1 MEADEISD
9 QYFTYDGRLASF
21 KTAQPVARRP
31 SNAKGKAPKAI
42 AWPHKHLDP
51 VQFAQAGFFFEP
63 TANAPD
69 NTVCFLCLKA
79 LAGWEENDSPVEE
92 HLRLSPHCGWAI
104 VAAIDAGL
112 GDYALDD
119 PNGPEMTEARK
130 ATFGGRWPHDGKRG
144 WKCKTKQL
152 VEAGWKYTPTA
163 ESDDMATC
171 TYCSLALDGWE
182 PKDNPYDEHYK
193 RSPHCQFFGL
203 LDQYKKAPGKKKG
216 RGKGARASQSSR
228 LSAQSVATTVASDV
242 TSLLEH
248 PVDHEDSI
256 MTTTSVMTQGGTKR
270 SRAKKGTTAK
280 GKKTRAKKEEPIEVL
295 EDEPEVQEEVQEE
308 VPPPPPPKATR
319 GRKRGSD
326 TLEDSALT
334 AAEAPAPK
342 KRATRS
348 RKTNTTDPSVV
359 EQELD
364 HEMPDVDAAPKSKA
378 KGKKSRSTATRNTR
392 KVSTA
397 STVSIASYQ
406 DDVAHMLDDEELDR
420 QLQADLDRPL
430 SDDENIAADSDS
442 DRKKAPA
449 KPKGKKAATK
459 KGVVA
464 DREDELDDHAM
475 FDPEPPRI
483 DEAAID
489 AELKALEAEVEVNQ
503 PEIQVPK
510 KGRKGGTRKASKQA
524 TKKAKEPEP
533 VPEPAEPEPEVQPP
547 QPDTEEENVDELAE
561 GHDVS
566 IASNATAVRTSL
578 SSNAAPKKRGRPS
591 KKVIPR
597 SSDTI
602 PDELAAPK
610 SSVETSSQTG
620 HVDPGDFAEELPF
633 VKSKNP
639 SRATVVSSPSTN
651 KPLPPPP
658 AELDMPQAPTT
669 PKAVISPAP
678 AAKQAAVSPS
688 QSPQS
693 SNAENEPPSSK
704 PSNTANSNR
713 VALAPIAVTPVQ
725 TSPSKRNVLA
735 GLKTTAPWTAVDVE
749 VIFEDLD
756 KENTLSSAKFLK
768 SGADLT
774 SPEKR
779 MTVEEWIYHNAEEAQ
794 QKLKHEC
801 EAMVSAFEREGTR
814 AMQALEGLIVD

>member
-1 MEADEISD
+1 MEADDISD

-21 KTAQPVARRP
+21 KSAHPVARRP
-31 SNAKGKAPKAI
+31 SNAKGKAAKAI
-42 AWPHKHLDP
+42 VWPHKHLEP
-51 VQFAQAGFFFEP
+51 AQFAQAGFFFEP
-63 TANAPD
+63 TPNAPD

-119 PNGPEMTEARK
+119 PNGHEMAEARK

-182 PKDNPYDEHYK
+182 PRDNPYDEHYK
-193 RSPHCQFFGL
+193 RSPDCQFFQL
-203 LDQYKKAPGKKKG
+203 LNQYKNAPTKKKA
-216 RGKGARASQSSR
+216 RGKSTRASQSSR
-228 LSAQSVATTVASDV
+228 LSAQSVATTAASDV
-242 TSLLEH
+242 TSLLDH
-248 PVDHEDSI
+248 PADHEDSV

-270 SRAKKGTTAK
+270 SRAKKGTAAK
-280 GKKTRAKKEEPIEVL
+280 GKKTRAKKEEPVEVL
-295 EDEPEVQEEVQEE
+295 EDEPEVQEEV
-308 VPPPPPPKATR
+308 PPPPPPKPSR

-326 TLEDSALT
+326 TVEDSALIE
-334 AAEAPAPK
+334 AEAPAAK
-342 KRATRS
+342 KRTTRT
-348 RKTNTTDPSVV
+348 RKTNTADASIID
-359 EQELD
+359 QEPD
-364 HEMPDVDAAPKSKA
+364 QEMPDVNAAPKSKA
-378 KGKKSRSTATRNTR
+378 KGRKGKSTTARNTR

-397 STVSIASYQ
+397 STMSTTSYHE
-406 DDVAHMLDDEELDR
+406 DAAHMLDDEELDR
-420 QLQADLDRPL
+420 QLQADFDRPL

-449 KPKGKKAATK
+449 KPKGKKAAAK
-459 KGVVA
+459 KGAVA
-464 DREDELDDHAM
+464 DHNEEPNDHAM

-483 DEAAID
+483 DEAVVD
-489 AELKALEAEVEVNQ
+489 AELKALEAEMEVEQ

-510 KGRKGGTRKASKQA
+510 KGRKAGTRKASKQ
-524 TKKAKEPEP
+524 TKKAKQPEP
-533 VPEPAEPEPEVQPP
+533 VEPEPEPQLP
-547 QPDTEEENVDELAE
+547 QPDAEEATVDELAE

-566 IASNATAVRTSL
+566 IVSNATVVRTSL
-578 SSNAAPKKRGRPS
+578 ASNAAPKKRGRPS
-591 KKVIPR
+591 KKAAAR
-597 SSDTI
+597 NSDTK
-602 PDELAAPK
+602 PDELAASK
-610 SSVETSSQTG
+610 ASVETSSQAG
-620 HVDPGDFAEELPF
+620 RVEPEDSEDEISIEQ
-633 VKSKNP
+633 SKAP
-639 SRATVVSSPSTN
+639 PQVTAVSSPLTN

-658 AELDMPQAPTT
+658 AEEEPQAPAT
-669 PKAVISPAP
+669 PQAVISPAP

-704 PSNTANSNR
+704 PSNTASSNR
-713 VALAPIAVTPVQ
+713 VALAPVAVTPVRS
-725 TSPSKRNVLA
+725 SPSKRNVLA

-749 VIFEDLD
+749 MVFEDLD
-756 KENTLSSAKFLK
+756 KENTFSSAKFLK

-794 QKLKHEC
+794 RKLKHEC
-801 EAMVSAFEREGTR
+801 EAMVSAFEREGTK
-814 AMQALEGLIVD
+814 AMQALEGLVVD

>member
-1 MEADEISD
+1 MEADDISD
-9 QYFTYDGRLASF
+9 QYFTYDSRLASF
-21 KTAQPVARRP
+21 KSAQPVARRP
-31 SNAKGKAPKAI
+31 SNAKGKAAKAI
-42 AWPHKHLDP
+42 SWPHKHLDP
-51 VQFAQAGFFFEP
+51 VQFAQAGFFYEP

-92 HLRLSPHCGWAI
+92 HLRLSPHCGWAV

-112 GDYALDD
+112 GDYAFDD
-119 PNGPEMTEARK
+119 PTGPEMTEARK

-193 RSPHCQFFGL
+193 RSPDCQFFQL
-203 LDQYKKAPGKKKG
+203 LDQYKQAPTKKKG
-216 RGKGARASQSSR
+216 RGKGVRASQSSR
-228 LSAQSVATTVASDV
+228 LSAQSVATTAASDV

-248 PVDHEDSI
+248 PADHEDSV

-270 SRAKKGTTAK
+270 SRAKKGTAGK
-280 GKKTRAKKEEPIEVL
+280 GKKTRAKKEEPVEVL
-295 EDEPEVQEEVQEE
+295 EDEPEAHEE
-308 VPPPPPPKATR
+308 VPPPPPPKPTR
-319 GRKRGSD
+319 GRKRASD
-326 TLEDSALT
+326 PLEDSALT
-334 AAEAPAPK
+334 TAEAPAPK
-342 KRATRS
+342 KRATRT
-348 RKTNTTDPSVV
+348 RKTNTADVSVV
-359 EQELD
+359 EPEPDQ
-364 HEMPDVDAAPKSKA
+364 EMPDADAAPKSKA
-378 KGKKSRSTATRNTR
+378 RGKKGKSTATRSKR
-392 KVSTA
+392 KISAA
-397 STVSIASYQ
+397 STVSTTSQQEDA
-406 DDVAHMLDDEELDR
+406 AHMLDDEELDR

-442 DRKKAPA
+442 GRKKAPA

-459 KGVVA
+459 KSIA
-464 DREDELDDHAM
+464 LDQEEPNDHAM

-483 DEAAID
+483 DEAVVD
-489 AELKALEAEVEVNQ
+489 AELKALEAEMEVDQ

-510 KGRKGGTRKASKQA
+510 KGRKGGPRKASKQT
-524 TKKAKEPEP
+524 TKKAKEAGPVEREP
-533 VPEPAEPEPEVQPP
+533 QPQPP
-547 QPDTEEENVDELAE
+547 QPDVEEATVDELAE

-566 IASNATAVRTSL
+566 IVSNATIVRASL

-591 KKVIPR
+591 KKAAGR
-597 SSDTI
+597 NSDTQ
-602 PDELAAPK
+602 PDELAASK
-610 SSVETSSQTG
+610 DSVETSSQAG
-620 HVDPGDFAEELPF
+620 HADPSDSAEKMP
-633 VKSKNP
+633 VANSKVP
-639 SRATVVSSPSTN
+639 SQATVAPSPPTD

-658 AELDMPQAPTT
+658 AELDEPRAPAT

-713 VALAPIAVTPVQ
+713 VALAPVAVTPVR

-749 VIFEDLD
+749 IIFEDLD
-756 KENTLSSAKFLK
+756 KENNLASAKFLK

>member
-1 MEADEISD
+1 METDDISD

-21 KTAQPVARRP
+21 KAAQPVARRP
-31 SNAKGKAPKAI
+31 SNAKGKAPKAV

-51 VQFAQAGFFFEP
+51 VQFAQAGLFFEP
-63 TANAPD
+63 TPNAPD

-79 LAGWEENDSPVEE
+79 IAGWEENDSPVEE

-112 GDYALDD
+112 GDYAFDD
-119 PNGPEMTEARK
+119 PTGHEMAEARK
-130 ATFGGRWPHDGKRG
+130 ATFAGRWPHDGKRG

-193 RSPHCQFFGL
+193 RSPNCQFFQL
-203 LDQYKKAPGKKKG
+203 LDQYKQAPAKKRG
-216 RGKGARASQSSR
+216 RGKGVRASQSSR
-228 LSAQSVATTVASDV
+228 LSAQSVATTAASDA

-248 PVDHEDSI
+248 HVDHEDSV

-270 SRAKKGTTAK
+270 SRAKKGTATK
-280 GKKTRAKKEEPIEVL
+280 GKKTRAKKEEPVEVL
-295 EDEPEVQEEVQEE
+295 EDEPEAQEI
-308 VPPPPPPKATR
+308 PPPPPPKPTR
-319 GRKRGSD
+319 GRKRASD
-326 TLEDSALT
+326 SLEDSALT
-334 AAEAPAPK
+334 TADAPAPK
-342 KRATRS
+342 KRRATRT
-348 RKTNTTDPSVV
+348 RKTNATDVSVV
-359 EQELD
+359 EQEPD
-364 HEMPDVDAAPKSKA
+364 HETTDVEVAPKPKA
-378 KGKKSRSTATRNTR
+378 RGKKGRSTTARNRR
-392 KVSTA
+392 KVSAA
-397 STVSIASYQ
+397 STVSTTSHQEDA
-406 DDVAHMLDDEELDR
+406 AHMMDDEELDR

-442 DRKKAPA
+442 DRNKAPA

-459 KGVVA
+459 KSIA
-464 DREDELDDHAM
+464 PHQEETNDHAM

-483 DEAAID
+483 DEAVVE
-489 AELKALEAEVEVNQ
+489 AELKALETEMEVDQ
-503 PEIQVPK
+503 AEIQVPK

-533 VPEPAEPEPEVQPP
+533 TEPEPEPQP
-547 QPDTEEENVDELAE
+547 QPDAEEATVDELAE

-566 IASNATAVRTSL
+566 IASNATVVRTSL

-591 KKVIPR
+591 KKATGR
-597 SSDTI
+597 NSDTQ
-602 PDELAAPK
+602 PDELAASK
-610 SSVETSSQTG
+610 ASVETSSQSG
-620 HVDPGDFAEELPF
+620 HAEPGNSTEKMPVVGSE
-633 VKSKNP
+633 VP
-639 SRATVVSSPSTN
+639 SQAAAASSPSSD

-658 AELDMPQAPTT
+658 AELDEPRAPVT

-704 PSNTANSNR
+704 PSTTTNSNR
-713 VALAPIAVTPVQ
+713 VALAPVAVTPVRS
-725 TSPSKRNVLA
+725 SPSKRNVLA

-749 VIFEDLD
+749 MIFEDLD
-756 KENTLSSAKFLK
+756 KENTVASAKFLK

-814 AMQALEGLIVD
+814 AMQALEGLVVD